1 MVAPEEKKGNS
12 TTVLRPGF
20 VQRKWQRCG
29 RAYDSSRAP
38 QSSRRW
44 GARRPRA
51 CGRRGA
57 AQVPLCASGPRGAP
71 STDVPMRACARG
83 GARDEETRCCLT
95 DAVCC
100 GVQSWRRG
108 ANVGST
114 ESALRLNR
122 TAAAG
127 RVGLVHGCRVM
138 MSRTRITGSGCAAM
152 HVRGGEE
159 RGAPQSL
166 SNPSAS
172 APSLPRPDRSPLR
185 QVGQDQAACLARARD
200 YHAQV
205 RTRARMTVPLL
216 GPPACVGGGVAWCN
230 GSCLSHT
237 SFEQCQN
244 DESLPVLARFQP
256 ISFAPPPPTPPRA
269 KSRTCTHARTQT
281 HARKHT
287 HIRAYTQRDR
297 HARTHTHTH
306 SFIPSGASAFY
317 PVLLC
322 VCARYYR
329 EHVSHA
335 SCT

>member
-1 MVAPEEKKGNS
+1 M
-12 TTVLRPGF
+12 
-20 VQRKWQRCG
+20 
-29 RAYDSSRAP
+29 
-38 QSSRRW
+38 
-44 GARRPRA
+44 
-51 CGRRGA
+51 
-57 AQVPLCASGPRGAP
+57 
-71 STDVPMRACARG
+71 
-83 GARDEETRCCLT
+83 
-95 DAVCC
+95 CC

-127 RVGLVHGCRVM
+127 RVGLVHGCRMM

-216 GPPACVGGGVAWCN
+216 GSPACVGGLRGVTGVA
-230 GSCLSHT
+230 SPTRPLSSVKMTSHCLS
-237 SFEQCQN
+237 SPGS
-244 DESLPVLARFQP
+244 SLFP
-256 ISFAPPPPTPPRA
+256 SPPPRLPPRA
-269 KSRTCTHARTQT
+269 QNHARART

-287 HIRAYTQRDR
+287 HANTRTYAHTHSETDT
-297 HARTHTHTH
+297 HARTHTHTV
-306 SFIPSGASAFY
+306 SFHQEQAPFTRCF
-317 PVLLC
+317 C
-322 VCARYYR
+322 VCARATIGSMCHMP
-329 EHVSHA
+329 HVHRNMYTCHMYTHTHPKEPSSDQAKAQMPSTTHIFPWQV
-335 SCT
+335 SFEE